1 MAAIFY
7 FSSRPDPLG
16 FVGPPE
22 PRSTLGRLAHVLE
35 YAGLA
40 LLLHR
45 ALAGGRDGED
55 GRDSRGAT
63 EGFLDL
69 RGALR
74 GPGASSLRCLVA
86 CLALSLAYAA
96 SDELH
101 QAWVPGREGTLYDVG
116 LDFAGAAAALALAW
130 VRHAHHGVAKAERE

>member
-45 ALAGGRDGED
+45 ALVHGEETGSPQGARPYFLAG
-55 GRDSRGAT
+55 
-63 EGFLDL
+63 L
-69 RGALR
+69 
-74 GPGASSLRCLVA
+74 
-86 CLALSLAYAA
+86 LSLAYAA

-130 VRHAHHGVAKAERE
+130 VWHAHHGVAKAERE